1 MYIIILSFLFQ
12 VLIQSQQPSYELR
25 HNQFES
31 IFLSAITYGSQFSPE
46 VLQVRYKYCCL
57 WHKYPVTQYSVT
69 QYPVTQYSVTQY
81 PVTQLCDAVP
91 GDTSTRWRTILWHST
106 RWHSTL
112 WRSTRWHKYL
122 VTQNSVT
129 QYPVTHYPVTQYPVT
144 QYPVTQYPVTL
155 PDDTPAY
162 VMLLPILSRFLIGL
176 GHLTQ
181 TKTITL

>member
-1 MYIIILSFLFQ
+1 MLFGKMYIIILSFLFQ

-81 PVTQLCDAVP
+81 PVTQVPGDAELCDAVP
-91 GDTSTRWRTILWHST
+91 GDTLSSNAVPGDTVPGDTVPGDTTRWYACICDAFTYTKQVFDWFRSPNPNKNHNSIVFNSAPTIMFS
-106 RWHSTL
+106 
-112 WRSTRWHKYL
+112 L
-122 VTQNSVT
+122 VS
-129 QYPVTHYPVTQYPVT
+129 
-144 QYPVTQYPVTL
+144 
-155 PDDTPAY
+155 
-162 VMLLPILSRFLIGL
+162 
-176 GHLTQ
+176 
-181 TKTITL
+181 